1 MICKIYH
8 LKGLKPKNKGGT
20 NLYECCDLTKKVY
33 LMLNLSLQSVIPS
46 ELSDNLKVYEFEL
59 TEYEVETIYTLNKN
73 MRKIVPIVKL
83 KSGEVILRDGKS
95 RHYPFTFEEPL
106 DRVNPHYIE

>member
-1 MICKIYH
+1 MIMLRNQNFYVKI
-8 LKGLKPKNKGGT
+8 
-20 NLYECCDLTKKVY
+20 VV
-33 LMLNLSLQSVIPS
+33 SFQSVIPS

-59 TEYEVETIYTLNKN
+59 TEYEMETIYTLNKN

-83 KSGEVILRDGKS
+83 KSGEVVLRDGKS